1 MWTYLP
7 ELAAETAPRYTSYPT
22 AVEFSPEVASEQQ
35 RSALQAL
42 PADGTLGLY
51 LHIPY
56 CEQLCWYCGCNTGRS
71 GNDDRVER
79 YAGGLFDEIDTV
91 SGLARGRVTA
101 IHFGGGSPNALSAA
115 TLERLMARLRDRFE
129 IAPDAEIALELD
141 PRTLRP
147 EFIATMARVGVTRVS
162 LGVQT
167 FAGHVQRRIGRIQ
180 PYEMV
185 ASQVAALRAAGIARI
200 NFDLMYGL
208 PRQMAADITETSDL
222 ALKLSPDRVAMFGYA
237 HLPQQL
243 PRQRVIREP
252 ELPGQAERF
261 AQARLAHDRFTA
273 AGYVAVGFDHFAR
286 ADDPL
291 ALKAV
296 SGQLRR
302 NFQGFTADAADALI
316 GLGASA
322 ISDLP
327 GLIVQN
333 EKNAGRYRMR
343 VSAGRLAGERGV
355 LRSAEDLLRGAV
367 IERLLCEGACDVADV
382 CRAHGADESHLDA
395 EIAALDS
402 LVVAGICWV
411 SGRKVHLRAEGA
423 PYARLVARAFDGYR
437 AALASRFSRA
447 V

>member
-1 MWTYLP
+1 MWSYLP

-22 AVEFSPEVASEQQ
+22 AVEFKPEVASEAQ
-35 RSALQAL
+35 RAALQRL
-42 PADGTLGLY
+42 PRDGAIGLY
-51 LHIPY
+51 LHVPY
-56 CEQLCWYCGCNTGRS
+56 CEQLCWYCGCNTGRT

-91 SGLARGRVTA
+91 SGLAQGRVTA
-101 IHFGGGSPNALSAA
+101 IHFGGGSPNALSPA
-115 TLERLMARLRDRFE
+115 TLERLMARLRDRFD
-129 IAPDAEIALELD
+129 IADDAEIALELD
-141 PRTLRP
+141 PRTLRA

-180 PYEMV
+180 PFEMV
-185 ASQVAALRAAGIARI
+185 AEKVAALRAAGIARI

-208 PRQMAADITETSDL
+208 PRQMAGDIAETIDL
-222 ALKLSPDRVAMFGYA
+222 SLRLKPDRVAMFGYA

-261 AQARLAHDRFTA
+261 AQARLAHDRFTE

-296 SGQLRR
+296 AGQLRR
-302 NFQGFTADAADALI
+302 NFQGFTADAAEALI

-333 EKNAGRYRMR
+333 EKNAGIYRAR

-355 LRSAEDLLRGAV
+355 LRTDADVLRGAV
-367 IERLLCEGACDVADV
+367 IERLLCEGACDIAGV
-382 CRAHGADESHLDA
+382 CRAHGVSEDHLDA
-395 EIAALDS
+395 EIAALAP
-402 LVVAGICWV
+402 LERAGVCWV
-411 SGRKVHLRAEGA
+411 SGRNVHIRAEGA
-423 PYARLVARAFDGYR
+423 PYARLVARAFDAYR
-437 AALASRFSRA
+437 AALATRFSRA

>member
-22 AVEFSPEVASEQQ
+22 AVEFSPDVASEQQ
-35 RSALQAL
+35 RTALAAL

-71 GNDDRVER
+71 GSDDRVER

-91 SGLARGRVTA
+91 SGLAQGRVTA

-115 TLERLMARLRDRFE
+115 TLEKLMARLRDRFD

-141 PRTLRP
+141 PRTLRS
-147 EFIATMARVGVTRVS
+147 EFIATMARAGVTRVS

-185 ASQVAALRAAGIARI
+185 AAQVEALRAASIARI

-208 PRQMAADITETSDL
+208 PRQMAADITETIDL
-222 ALKLSPDRVAMFGYA
+222 TLKLSPDRVAMFGYA

-343 VSAGRLAGERGV
+343 VAAGRLAGERGV
-355 LRSAEDLLRGAV
+355 LRGAEDVLRGAV

-382 CRAHGADESHLDA
+382 CRAHGAGEGHLDA
-395 EIAALDS
+395 EIASLDP
-402 LVVAGICWV
+402 LVAAGICWV

-437 AALASRFSRA
+437 AALASRFSRT

>member
-1 MWTYLP
+1 MWSYLP

-22 AVEFSPEVASEQQ
+22 AVEFNPAVASEQQ
-35 RSALQAL
+35 REALLAL

-79 YAGGLFDEIDTV
+79 YAAGLFDEIDTV
-91 SGLARGRVTA
+91 SGLARGKVTA

-115 TLERLMARLRDRFE
+115 TLARLMSRLRDRFD
-129 IAPDAEIALELD
+129 IASDAEIALELD
-141 PRTLRP
+141 PRTLRQD
-147 EFIATMARVGVTRVS
+147 FIKAMAQNGVTRVS

-167 FAGHVQRRIGRIQ
+167 LAGHVQQRIGRIQ
-180 PYEMV
+180 PFEMV
-185 ASQVAALRAAGIARI
+185 AGQVAALRSAGIARI

-208 PRQMAADITETSDL
+208 PRQMAADITETIDL
-222 ALKLSPDRVAMFGYA
+222 ALTLSPDRVAMFGYA

-261 AQARLAHDRFTA
+261 AQARLAHGRFTE

-291 ALKAV
+291 AIAAA
-296 SGQLRR
+296 SGTLRR

-355 LRSAEDLLRGAV
+355 ARTAEDVLRGAV
-367 IERLLCEGACDVADV
+367 IERLLCECACDVAAV
-382 CRAHGADESHLDA
+382 CRAHGRPEGYLDE
-395 EIAALDS
+395 EIAALAP
-402 LVVAGICWV
+402 LVSAGVCWV
-411 SGRKVHLRAEGA
+411 TGRNVHVRAEGA
-423 PYARLVARAFDGYR
+423 PYARLVARAFDAYR
-437 AALASRFSRA
+437 AALATRFSRA